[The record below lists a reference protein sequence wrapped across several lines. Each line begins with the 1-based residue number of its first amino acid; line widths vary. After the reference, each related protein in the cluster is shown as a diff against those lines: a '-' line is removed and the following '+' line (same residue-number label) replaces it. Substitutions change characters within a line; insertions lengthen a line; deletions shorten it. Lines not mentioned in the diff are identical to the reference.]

1 LNDFSATPFHQLPTL
16 EIDGRVMHQSV
27 AIGRYLAK
35 EFGLYGEDSMEA
47 YEIDSI
53 IDTIN
58 DFKLS

>member
-1 LNDFSATPFHQLPTL
+1 
-16 EIDGRVMHQSV
+16 MHQSV

-35 EFGLYGEDSMEA
+35 EFELYGEDSMEA